1 MLQTCKFSHVA
12 SCYHMQVPAE
22 SVLEPESETEEKRA
36 RSEAANPNPDAIT
49 LDDYEKQGHKV

>member
-1 MLQTCKFSHVA
+1 
-12 SCYHMQVPAE
+12 MQVPAE